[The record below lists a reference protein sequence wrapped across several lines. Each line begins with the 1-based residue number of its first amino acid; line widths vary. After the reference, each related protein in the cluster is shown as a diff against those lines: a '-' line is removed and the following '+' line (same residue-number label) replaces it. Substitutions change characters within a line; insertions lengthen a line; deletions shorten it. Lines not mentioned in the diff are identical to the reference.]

1 MVISSQLFEAYLECS
16 TKCWL
21 RSRAEPATGNVYAE
35 WARSQNET
43 YFQDGINRLLAT
55 VSESARATAPPIPK
69 NPKDV
74 TWCLAID
81 VRWRARDLESRLQA
95 VERIPSEGQGRPA
108 QFIPHRFEF
117 ANKLAKGHKVL
128 LAFDALLLSEAL
140 GLEINLGKIVHGDSH
155 ATLKVKTPAFASE
168 VQKRIKEITALLA
181 GNNDDVSLACL
192 STPCGDDADEM
203 CRTAG

>member
-1 MVISSQLFEAYLECS
+1 
-16 TKCWL
+16 
-21 RSRAEPATGNVYAE
+21 
-35 WARSQNET
+35 
-43 YFQDGINRLLAT
+43 
-55 VSESARATAPPIPK
+55 
-69 NPKDV
+69 
-74 TWCLAID
+74 

-117 ANKLAKGHKVL
+117 ADKLAKGHKVL